1 MRLRALSLALVL
13 AAVLVPAPAAP
24 AQAPC
29 DPFDTPAEYAGVVP
43 TPKDVLGFHL
53 GRREVTTDQA
63 WAYLDAVDAASDRV
77 VTDTYAVSP
86 LGRELRY
93 AIVGLPE
100 NVTPD
105 GLEAIRQDILRI
117 RDPATPRE
125 EARTLAAST
134 PAFLYLAGNVHG
146 SEESG
151 TDASLRVLYQ
161 LADRTD
167 CAAQQILEN
176 AVVFILPIQNPD
188 GREADTR
195 RNSYGV
201 DMNRDGFAR
210 TQPEIDGRVELLRR
224 YPPQLFVDAHEF
236 GYYRSF
242 FPPNDDPI
250 YHEVSSQVIS
260 AIDEVFAPALAEAFE
275 ERDWGYFNRGGYD
288 YFMPGY
294 GDTTPGLGFQ
304 AAGITLETYNGAPIR
319 LRVQKNY
326 VEMWVLLTQ
335 GALHR
340 TELLIGQHRAYVRAV
355 RQGRRG
361 VLEPNRV
368 YAPDS
373 ELIQQ
378 VPDIRVRHYFLL
390 PRPSRRYEIQLL
402 VRRLQRMDVQVY
414 RLDRRLAVPD
424 FRPYVGEVG
433 PRTLPAGTYWV
444 PMAQPQKHWIQ
455 AMLNRDTYVPV
466 RKTYDITGWSNP
478 LLMNLEGG
486 SSGARLEPV
495 AHLVPPVP
503 EPTFPSPPRV
513 PRIGVLA
520 LSKAVYAFEGT
531 QQLRYLLERIWHVPF
546 EMLTTEDVRAGALER
561 IDVLVVPMGGVVVGV
576 RRLGPEGMEQIRRWV
591 ADGGRYVGYK
601 FGGPLLAE
609 RLGITSARFRNS
621 PYAITG
627 SLIRVRLD
635 PSSPL
640 ADGVGRWAWVLFDE
654 DDTIRVDR
662 AFAPIRY
669 PRLGEGFAVSGS
681 PLHTQKLAG
690 QPAAVDEPYG
700 RGRVILFPPNLNFRL
715 LTQGT
720 QRILWNA
727 IFGPDPAGPPAP

>member
-1 MRLRALSLALVL
+1 MKHSRLLLVLVL
-13 AAVLVPAPAAP
+13 AAALVPAPAAP
-24 AQAPC
+24 AQETC

-43 TPKDVLGFHL
+43 SPKEVLGFHL

-63 WAYLDAVDAASDRV
+63 WMYLDAVDAASDRV
-77 VTDTYAVSP
+77 ATGTYAVSP

-93 AIVGLPE
+93 AVVGLPE
-100 NVTPD
+100 NVTPE

-117 RDPATPRE
+117 RDPDTPRV
-125 EARTLAAST
+125 EAAALAATT
-134 PAFLYLAGNVHG
+134 PAFLYVAANVHG
-146 SEESG
+146 TEESG

-161 LADRTD
+161 LAGRTD
-167 CAAQQILEN
+167 CAARQILEG
-176 AVVFILPIQNPD
+176 AVVFLLPIQNPD

-201 DMNRDGFAR
+201 DMNRDWFAR
-210 TQPEIDGRVELLRR
+210 TQPEIDGQVELLRR

-242 FPPNDDPI
+242 FPPNDDPV
-250 YHEVSSQVIS
+250 YHEVSSRVLS
-260 AIDEVFAPALAEAFE
+260 WIDELFAPALAEAFE

-288 YFMPGY
+288 YFAPIY
-294 GDTTPGLGFQ
+294 GDTVPALGFQ
-304 AAGITLETYNGAPIR
+304 AAGILLETYNGAPIR
-319 LRVQKNY
+319 LRVKKNY
-326 VEMWVLLTQ
+326 VQMWLLLTQ

-340 TELLIGQHRAYVRAV
+340 TELLTGQHRAYVQAL

-373 ELIQQ
+373 ELILR
-378 VPDIRVRHYFLL
+378 VPDIRVRHYFL
-390 PRPSRRYEIQLL
+390 PPQPSRRYELRLL
-402 VRRLQRMDVQVY
+402 VHRLQRMDVRVY
-414 RLDRRLAVPD
+414 RLDRPLAVPD

-433 PRTLPAGTYWV
+433 SRTLPAGTYWV

-455 AMLNRDTYVPV
+455 AMLNRDTYVPT
-466 RKTYDITGWSNP
+466 RRTYDITGWSNP
-478 LLMNLEGG
+478 LLMNLDGG

-495 AHLVPPVP
+495 AHLLPPRP
-503 EPTFPSPPRV
+503 EPVFPSPAHV

-520 LSKAVYAFEGT
+520 LSKAVYAYEGT
-531 QQLRYLLERIWHVPF
+531 QQLRYLLERVWRVPF
-546 EMLTTEDVRAGALER
+546 EMLTTEDIRAGALRR
-561 IDVLVVPMGGVVVGV
+561 IDVLVVPMGGVVVAV
-576 RRLGPEGMEQIRRWV
+576 RRLGPEGMDAIRRWV
-591 ADGGRYVGYK
+591 ADGGRYVAYK
-601 FGGPLLAE
+601 YGGPLLAE

-681 PLHTQKLAG
+681 PLHAQRLAG

-700 RGRVILFPPNLNFRL
+700 EGRVILFPPNLNFRL
-715 LTQGT
+715 LPQGT

-727 IFGPDPAGPPAP
+727 ILGPDPAGPPVP